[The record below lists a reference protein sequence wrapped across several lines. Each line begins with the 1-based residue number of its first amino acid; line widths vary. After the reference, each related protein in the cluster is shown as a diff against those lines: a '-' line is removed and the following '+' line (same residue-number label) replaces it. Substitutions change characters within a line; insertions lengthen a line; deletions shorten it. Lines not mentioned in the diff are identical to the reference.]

1 MEPGQLHQLLQPKL
15 TEIRKYLIR
24 LGANPAD
31 AEDIVQD
38 TVYKAFLYI
47 ESIEANKFSAWLYK
61 VAINRYYDL
70 CRRNKRIQVPI
81 ESVQIADVDLP
92 EDKLLQQEKREQIE
106 SILANLLPHHK
117 QLLIMKYELELSY
130 LEISD
135 LLGIKVENV
144 KSGLFQARKQFQKR
158 YRGDVE

>member
-15 TEIRKYLIR
+15 TEIKKYLIR
-24 LGANPAD
+24 LGAAPSD

-47 ESIEANKFSAWLYK
+47 GSIEANKFSAWLYK

-70 CRRNKRIQVPI
+70 CRRKKWIQVPI
-81 ESVQIADVDLP
+81 DSVDIPDSELP
-92 EDKLLQQEKREQIE
+92 EDKLLQKEKREEIE
-106 SILANLLPHHK
+106 AVLDDLLPHHK

-130 LEISD
+130 QEIAE
-135 LLGIKVENV
+135 LLGVKIEQV
-144 KSGLFQARKQFQKR
+144 KSTLYYARKQFQKR
-158 YRGDVE
+158 YRGEER

>member
-15 TEIRKYLIR
+15 TEIRKYLVR

-47 ESIEANKFSAWLYK
+47 ESIDANKFSAWLYK

-70 CRRNKRIQVPI
+70 CRRNKWIQVPI
-81 ESVQIADVDLP
+81 DSVEIPDMDLP
-92 EDKLLQQEKREQIE
+92 EDKLLQKEKRAEVE
-106 SILANLLPHHK
+106 SVLSELLPHHK
-117 QLLIMKYELELSY
+117 QLLLMKYELELSY
-130 LEISD
+130 KEISD
-135 LLGIKVENV
+135 MLGAKIPNV
-144 KSGLFQARKQFQKR
+144 KSALYQARQQFQKR

>member
-1 MEPGQLHQLLQPKL
+1 MEPGQLQQVLQPKI

-24 LGANPAD
+24 LGATPAD

-47 ESIEANKFSAWLYK
+47 ETIEANKFSAWLYK

-70 CRRNKRIQVPI
+70 CRRNKWIQIPI
-81 ESVQIADVDLP
+81 DSVEVADSDLP
-92 EDKLLQQEKREQIE
+92 EDHLLQKEKRAEIE
-106 SILANLLPHHK
+106 YALSEMLPHHK
-117 QLLIMKYELELSY
+117 QLLIMKYELEFSY
-130 LEISD
+130 QEIAD
-135 LLGIKVENV
+135 LLGVKVESV